1 MACIRPFVEETM
13 EFGNTT
19 SFWVEYPSGLVDLSR
34 PRRTSKESQGFD
46 VPPPLDAKSQLEI
59 PVDQS
64 RTIRIDKS
72 SSAIVIIDMQK
83 YVSPVYIPYCY
94 STLTRLFY
102 SFFLHRDLIDHPN
115 GLKCVDPLLK
125 VVPALRSGGVKILW
139 VYVFF
144 DPSVRALQLWTLCST
159 VTGV

>member
-1 MACIRPFVEETM
+1 M
-13 EFGNTT
+13 EFGNAT

-34 PRRTSKESQGFD
+34 PRRTSNESQGFD

-94 STLTRLFY
+94 STLTRLFTV
-102 SFFLHRDLIDHPN
+102 SFFI
-115 GLKCVDPLLK
+115 G
-125 VVPALRSGGVKILW
+125 
-139 VYVFF
+139 
-144 DPSVRALQLWTLCST
+144 T
-159 VTGV
+159 